1 MTDAKQRL
9 ADVRASIKQILETGQ
24 SIQKG
29 DRRLDRAALASLRM
43 LEEQYAADA
52 AQEAAQALR
61 RPRITRLFSRGKG
74 I

>member
-29 DRRLDRAALASLRM
+29 DRRLDRAALASLRI
-43 LEEQYAADA
+43 LETQYAEAA
-52 AQEAAQALR
+52 AQEAAISSR
-61 RPRITRLFSRGKG
+61 RPRITRLFSKGKG

>member
-29 DRRLDRAALASLRM
+29 DRRLDRAALASLRI
-43 LEEQYAADA
+43 LEQQYATAA
-52 AQEAAQALR
+52 AQEAATASR
-61 RPRITRLFSRGKG
+61 RPRITRLFSKGKG
-74 I
+74 L

>member
-1 MTDAKQRL
+1 MTEAKQRL
-9 ADVRASIKQILETGQ
+9 ADVRASIKEILETGQ

-43 LEEQYAADA
+43 LEEQYAAAA
-52 AQEAAQALR
+52 AQEAALAAR
-61 RPRITRLFSRGKG
+61 RPRVVRLYSRGKG